1 MAQRMAVCSMPVRG
15 GEGIVPLVAGER
27 PQAWPA
33 EGETELLSL
42 SGDALEW
49 KGHATEMPAFP
60 RTGVYLATTGSEK
73 YCISVRAS
81 PKEGEYRFVEGSHV
95 PILAAAAHTVMPFAA
110 DTDYA
115 QYHAGQARAV
125 PLYIPTLL
133 LLTLVMLLEGLLG
146 ASGIRRS
153 REAGPAKRLLLGV
166 AAHLTLGASRLL
178 LHGRKT

>member
-1 MAQRMAVCSMPVRG
+1 VS
-15 GEGIVPLVAGER
+15 LVAGER

-60 RTGVYLATTGSEK
+60 RTGVYLATAGNEK

-81 PKEGEYRFVEGSHV
+81 PKEGEHRFVEGSHV
-95 PILAAAAHTVMPFAA
+95 PILASASHTVIPFAA
-110 DTDYA
+110 DEDYT

-125 PLYIPTLL
+125 ELYTPMLL
-133 LLTLVMLLEGLLG
+133 LLTLVVLFEGLLG

-153 REAGPAKRLLLGV
+153 REESPLKRFLLGV
-166 AAHLTLGASRLL
+166 AARLTLPASRLL
-178 LHGRKT
+178 LHGRRT